1 MPHSPS
7 AAARGWV
14 KSSFSTASGDCVEV
28 LFDGDVVRVRDSKD
42 RGRGPVLRVGSDRWR
57 RFTRAVRAG
66 R

>member
-7 AAARGWV
+7 ATARGWF

-28 LFDGDVVRVRDSKD
+28 RFDGDVVRVRDSKD
-42 RGRGPVLRVGSDRWR
+42 RGLGPVLCVGSDRWR
-57 RFTRAVRAG
+57 RFTRAVRAD